1 MWTSPG
7 PTPLPTGAVRK
18 SGQVPG
24 PRQSLAASA
33 PPHALEAGPLTR
45 HHERE
50 VEALLHRLA
59 VHLIGQCGEAHVL
72 LVDVLVGAG
81 GSGARWGSWGSPVP
95 WPLPSSGQGAAGQGP
110 QGGVISM
117 AEVGE
122 GLWAKALEVE
132 GRWGWRVEAP
142 ARASQGPRWSLCA
155 CGGGSQAQRAR
166 RCPPLGWWA
175 EGTRT
180 QTPHTRPRPSEA
192 GEAPTSILTP
202 PECKGWEAPSG
213 PDPAA
218 GVAGCCDGGAG
229 AIYRQRRPA
238 SRGLRRPPQDPGP
251 AAPVASPVRARGAG
265 AQLTHLPLPSPH
277 TP

>member
-7 PTPLPTGAVRK
+7 PTPLPTGAVRT

-72 LVDVLVGAG
+72 LVDVLAGAG

-95 WPLPSSGQGAAGQGP
+95 WPLPSSGQGAAGQSP
-110 QGGVISM
+110 QGGGISM

-155 CGGGSQAQRAR
+155 CGGRWQAQRAR
-166 RCPPLGWWA
+166 RCPPLGGGQRA
-175 EGTRT
+175 PG
-180 QTPHTRPRPSEA
+180 PRP
-192 GEAPTSILTP
+192 LTH
-202 PECKGWEAPSG
+202 AQG
-213 PDPAA
+213 P
-218 GVAGCCDGGAG
+218 
-229 AIYRQRRPA
+229 QRLEKP
-238 SRGLRRPPQDPGP
+238 PPQY
-251 AAPVASPVRARGAG
+251 S
-265 AQLTHLPLPSPH
+265 PLPSVRGGRPRLAPIQPRGWLAAATAEQGLFIDSGAQPPAASGAH
-277 TP
+277 PRTPALRLPSHPQSVRGGRAHS